1 MSETAQP
8 SEHAPVGTGLAAVV
22 IGGGISGLATAA
34 LLRRE
39 GYAVTILEKSDA
51 VGGRAGIW
59 EKDGFRF
66 DTGPSWYLMPEVFD
80 HFFKLMGTSAEQELS
95 LARLDPGYR
104 VYFEGETDPIDIAAN
119 RDDNIDL
126 FESIEPGAGTAMV
139 GYLSSAQETYD
150 LAKKYF
156 LYSTFADLRPLA
168 VPPVLKRT
176 PRLVRLLTESLA
188 TFAARAV
195 TDHRLQQILGYPA
208 VFLGSSP
215 YAAPSMYHLMS
226 HLDLADGVLYPRGGF
241 GEVIASVERIARD
254 AGVEIRT
261 GATATRIVLEAERS
275 TTPASAPVDPYDYET
290 TEFDTTVID
299 RDELRR
305 VLAGER
311 PQSSDFD
318 AAAKPGPAARA
329 ASGAP
334 ATTSGEE
341 SSPGRAPTVNRVGGV
356 HYTDA
361 DGRAHSIN
369 ADLVVSAADLHHTE
383 TTLLLPELQTYPES
397 YWEKKT
403 AGPGAVLVYLGVSG
417 ELPALEHHTLFF
429 TTDWRDNFGKI
440 FGTGPRGR
448 TIPTAVPDPASIY
461 VCRPSATDD
470 GVAPSGHEN
479 LFILVPVPSDPTIGR
494 GGEDGAGDATV
505 ERIADAAIAQVA
517 AWANIPDLAERIV
530 VRKTV
535 GPGDFEADLNS
546 WKGTAL
552 GPAHTLKQSAFFR
565 TGNVSK
571 KVDGLLY
578 AGGST
583 IPGVGLPMC
592 LISAELV
599 VKRVRNDTSTGPLAE
614 PDEASAGSSAGAL
627 ERGAAAA
634 DDEPTGD
641 EPTDDEPTGESSAL

>member
-1 MSETAQP
+1 MTETAQP
-8 SEHAPVGTGLAAVV
+8 SESASVARLEPTPGPDVEPEAVQPGAGRVAVV
-22 IGGGISGLATAA
+22 IGAGISGLATSA

-39 GYAVTILEKSDA
+39 GFSVTILEKSDV
-51 VGGRAGIW
+51 VGGRAGVW
-59 EKDGFRF
+59 EKGGFRF

-80 HFFKLMGTSAEQELS
+80 HFFKLMGTSAERELS
-95 LARLDPGYR
+95 LTRLDPGYR
-104 VYFEGETDPIDIAAN
+104 VYFEGEEAPIDIAAT
-119 RDDNIDL
+119 REANIDL

-139 GYLSSAQETYD
+139 GYLSSAEETYD

-188 TFAARAV
+188 KFAARSV
-195 TDHRLQQILGYPA
+195 TDHRLRQILGYPA

-241 GEVIASVERIARD
+241 SEVIASVERIARE
-254 AGVEIRT
+254 AGVDIRT
-261 GATATRIVLEAERS
+261 GATATRIVLAAERE
-275 TTPASAPVDPYDYET
+275 TEPPAGPVDPYDYET

-311 PQSSDFD
+311 PLDKQLGSGTRSATGGTAGTSGQSASLADSSAD
-318 AAAKPGPAARA
+318 GPAG
-329 ASGAP
+329 SETP
-334 ATTSGEE
+334 
-341 SSPGRAPTVNRVGGV
+341 VNRVGGV

-361 DGRAHSIN
+361 EGRAHTIN

-383 TTLLLPELQTYPES
+383 TTLLLPELQTYPET

-403 AGPGAVLVYLGVSG
+403 AGPGAVLVYLGISG
-417 ELPALEHHTLFF
+417 ELTELEHHTLFF
-429 TTDWRDNFGKI
+429 TKDWQDNFGKI
-440 FGTGPRGR
+440 FGTAARGR
-448 TIPTAVPDPASIY
+448 KIPTTVPDPASLY

-470 GVAPSGHEN
+470 GVAPAGHEN
-479 LFILVPVPSDPTIGR
+479 LFILVPVPSDPTIGH
-494 GGEDGAGDATV
+494 GGEDGNGDALV

-517 AWANIPDLAERIV
+517 AWAKIPDLAKRIV

-535 GPGDFEADLNS
+535 GPGDFKVDLNS

-599 VKRVRNDTSTGPLAE
+599 VKRVRNDTSAGPLIE
-614 PDEASAGSSAGAL
+614 PNPAGIT
-627 ERGAAAA
+627 
-634 DDEPTGD
+634 PTA
-641 EPTDDEPTGESSAL
+641 EPTGETTTR